1 MLACLPAATLPRAS
15 PALVSVL
22 WAPLVRAPVVG
33 LFGLREGGGTSLL
46 DSRLRGN
53 DGDACAGM
61 TDNPPFAYSLSFRAE
76 RGISPLRGA

>member
-1 MLACLPAATLPRAS
+1 MLCQLLAAPTPPRAS

-22 WAPLVRAPVVG
+22 WASLVRAPVVG
-33 LFGLREGGGTSLL
+33 LFGLREGGGTSLV

-61 TDNPPFAYSLSFRAE
+61 TGDYVIPS
-76 RGISPLRGA
+76 GARNL